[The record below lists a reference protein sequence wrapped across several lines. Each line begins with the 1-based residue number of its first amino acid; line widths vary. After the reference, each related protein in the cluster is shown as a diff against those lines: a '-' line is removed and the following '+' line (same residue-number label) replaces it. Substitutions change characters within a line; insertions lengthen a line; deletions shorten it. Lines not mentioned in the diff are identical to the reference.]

1 MPWIDVIRPEAAS
14 GELADLYR
22 AIAGARGGVADVHQV
37 QSLNPRAMATH
48 LELYKAIVFQRSTLS
63 RRDRER
69 IGVVVSAANG
79 CGYCVA
85 HHGQALRNLGEAAAV
100 AEALEAGAIPEAGLT
115 AGERALLA
123 WAARGARA
131 PAEATAA
138 DLDAL
143 RAAGYDDRALLD
155 AALTVGYFAFVNRL
169 VLLLGV
175 DLEEGYERTCAPDM
189 AAPSDGRPEA
199 APA

>member
-1 MPWIDVIRPEAAS
+1 MPWIDVIRPEAAE

-48 LELYKAIVFQRSTLS
+48 LELYKAIVFQRSSLS
-63 RRDRER
+63 RRERER

-79 CGYCVA
+79 CRYCVA
-85 HHGQALRNLGEAAAV
+85 HHGQALRNLGEDGAV
-100 AEALEAGAIPEAGLT
+100 VDALADGTVPEAGLA

-123 WAARGARA
+123 WAAKGATA
-131 PAEATAA
+131 PADATAG
-138 DLDAL
+138 DLEAL
-143 RAAGYDDRALLD
+143 RAHGYDDRALLD
-155 AALTVGYFAFVNRL
+155 ATLTVGYFAFVNRL

-175 DLEEGYERTCAPDM
+175 DLEEGYERTCAPEM
-189 AAPSDGRPEA
+189 AAVLNGGAEPD
-199 APA
+199 

>member
-1 MPWIDVIRPEAAS
+1 MPWIDVIGPEAAD
-14 GELADLYR
+14 GQLAELYR

-48 LELYKAIVFQRSTLS
+48 LELYKAIVFQRSSLS
-63 RRDRER
+63 RRERER

-79 CGYCVA
+79 CRYCVA
-85 HHGQALRNLGEAAAV
+85 HHGQALRNLGEDGSVVAALG
-100 AEALEAGAIPEAGLT
+100 EGTIPDPGLA

-123 WAARGARA
+123 WATKGASD
-131 PAEATAA
+131 PAKATAG
-138 DLDAL
+138 DLEAL
-143 RAAGYDDRALLD
+143 RAHGYDDRALLD

-175 DLEEGYERTCAPDM
+175 DLEEGYERTCAPEV
-189 AAPSDGRPEA
+189 AGIASGEA
-199 APA
+199 IG

>member
-1 MPWIDVIRPEAAS
+1 MPWIDVIRPEDAS

-22 AIAGARGGVADVHQV
+22 TIAGARGGVADVHQV

-48 LELYKAIVFQRSTLS
+48 LELYKAIVFQRSSLS

-79 CGYCVA
+79 CRYCVA
-85 HHGQALRNLGEAAAV
+85 HHGQALRNLREDPAV
-100 AEALEAGAIPEAGLT
+100 ADALEGGGVDAPGLSD
-115 AGERALLA
+115 GEGALLA
-123 WAARGARA
+123 WARRA
-131 PAEATAA
+131 TLAPTEADAA
-138 DLDAL
+138 ALEAL
-143 RAAGYDDRALLD
+143 RAHGYDDRALLD
-155 AALTVGYFAFVNRL
+155 AALTVGYFNFVNRL

-175 DLEEGYERTCAPDM
+175 DLEEGFERTCAPEM
-189 AAPSDGRPEA
+189 AAASVDPEGV